1 MKKRLH
7 NSRKGRALLYAL
19 LLAAVILVSSAVGF
33 YRFLP
38 RQAIL
43 DRAETQ
49 GIEKLKSVL
58 WVKGEDPSGGG
69 KAWFTL
75 SVGERTLFFCPV
87 MFRLQNG
94 WQTGTYEIV
103 ETWRGEGFYFGV
115 WQYEGSAVTYL
126 FGREDGPTTGALTV
140 CAEAEN
146 GTIWS
151 QELTPNWIEKEGNH
165 YFIAE
170 LKGAPRNGDY
180 SVTLENGKTVK
191 DGKIF
196 HWW

>member
-19 LLAAVILVSSAVGF
+19 LMAAVILVSSAAGF

-38 RQAIL
+38 QQAIL
-43 DRAETQ
+43 DSAETQ
-49 GIEKLKSVL
+49 GIEMLESVM
-58 WVKGEDPSGGG
+58 WVKGENPSGGG
-69 KAWFTL
+69 TAWFTL
-75 SVGERTLFFCPV
+75 SAGERTLFFCPV

-94 WQTGTYEIV
+94 WQTGTYEVV
-103 ETWRGEGFYFGV
+103 ETWRGEGSYFGV
-115 WQYEGSAVTYL
+115 WQHAGSAVTYL
-126 FGREDGPTTGALTV
+126 FGREDDLTAGALTV
-140 CAEAEN
+140 CAKAES

-151 QELTPNWIEKEGNH
+151 REVSPDWTEKDGKH

-170 LKGAPRNGDY
+170 LNGAPQDCEY
-180 SVTLENGKTVK
+180 SVTLGDGKTVEVRNV
-191 DGKIF
+191 F

>member
-19 LLAAVILVSSAVGF
+19 LLAAVILVSSAAGF

-38 RQAIL
+38 QQAIL
-43 DRAETQ
+43 DSVETQ
-49 GIEKLKSVL
+49 GIETLEPVM
-58 WVKGEDPSGGG
+58 WVTGEDPSGGG

-94 WQTGTYEIV
+94 WQTGAYEVV
-103 ETWRGEGFYFGV
+103 ETWRGEGSYFGV
-115 WQYEGSAVTYL
+115 WQHDGSAVTYF
-126 FGREDGPTTGALTV
+126 FGREDDLAVETLTV
-140 CAEAEN
+140 CAETES

-151 QELTPNWIEKEGNH
+151 QEVLPDWKEKEGNH
-165 YFIAE
+165 YFIVE
-170 LKGAPRNGDY
+170 LKGAPRNGNY
-180 SVTLENGKTVK
+180 SVTLEDGKTMEVK
-191 DGKIF
+191 EVY
-196 HWW
+196 WW